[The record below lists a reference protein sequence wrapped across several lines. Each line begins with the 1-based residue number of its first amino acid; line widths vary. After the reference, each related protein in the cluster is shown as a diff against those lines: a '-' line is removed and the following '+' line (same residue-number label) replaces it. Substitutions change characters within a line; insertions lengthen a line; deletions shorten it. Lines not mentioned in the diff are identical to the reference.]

1 MHIEWNEEKNVFL
14 KRGRN
19 VSFEDVLV
27 KILDGDYLD
36 IIPHPNQSAYPHQMV
51 FIFLLG
57 KYVYLVP
64 FVQREDVIFL
74 KTIIPNRK
82 FTKAYREKKYEKN

>member
-1 MHIEWNEEKNVFL
+1 MHIEWSEEKNVFL
-14 KRGRN
+14 KKERN

-36 IIPHPNQSAYPHQMV
+36 IIPHPNQSVYPHQMV

-57 KYVYLVP
+57 EYVYLVP
-64 FVQREDVIFL
+64 FVQREDIIFL
-74 KTIIPNRK
+74 KTIIPSRK
-82 FTKAYREKKYEKN
+82 FTKIYSDKKHEKN